1 MQHRLSQSFV
11 FEAAHSLQRE
21 FDRDASLRIHGHSYR
36 ATIFIAG
43 SPETSNGMLTDLCFV
58 KQQLEQVRQQLDH
71 RLLDDVPNLG
81 PATLENLC
89 SYIWH
94 QLLPSLP
101 QLQCVRVARE
111 MTGDACELL
120 LDKA

>member
-21 FDRDASLRIHGHSYR
+21 FERDASLRIHGHSYR
-36 ATIFIAG
+36 ATIFISG
-43 SPETSNGMLTDLCFV
+43 SPDASNGMLADLWV
-58 KQQLEQVRQQLDH
+58 IKQHLERVRQQLDH

-81 PATLENLC
+81 AATLENLC
-89 SYIWH
+89 TYIWH
-94 QLLPSLP
+94 QLIPSLP

-120 LDKA
+120 IDKA